1 MTHETLLYQYKK
13 ICDEN
18 PDEFMRQVGSFQS
31 VRGILT
37 ETYRELV
44 KEGKCQKIE
53 DLEPEEKRE
62 LWETAKTYSIIQEKN
77 YLIEVSKALHGFGS
91 WIKSKM

>member
-18 PDEFMRQVGSFQS
+18 PEEFMKQIGSFQS
-31 VRGILT
+31 VRGILVD
-37 ETYRELV
+37 TYRELV
-44 KEGKCQKIE
+44 KAGKCKKIE
-53 DLEPEEKRE
+53 ELEPDEKRE
-62 LWETAKTYSIIQEKN
+62 LWETAKAFSIIQEKN

>member
-1 MTHETLLYQYKK
+1 MTHDRILYQYKI
-13 ICDEN
+13 ICDQN
-18 PDEFMRQVGSFQS
+18 PDEFMRQVGNLKS

-37 ETYRELV
+37 DTYRELV
-44 KEGKCQKIE
+44 KEGKCKKIE